1 MANPRKATPPGKS
14 KTPYSAMAYLNLL
27 HRAYPSVPKPVLGR
41 MFKDVLESQT
51 FAKDEE
57 HFKWDNMT
65 AAAKK
70 RAVWNE
76 LGDINPRDGLQSH
89 YDIPQKYKVN
99 KLLDM
104 MVREVN
110 TRYPYTGQGTLIPT
124 KTARDIALDKHLA
137 ALKTRRGG
145 N

>member
-1 MANPRKATPPGKS
+1 MANPRKAPRPGKGQAPVR
-14 KTPYSAMAYLNLL
+14 TTAYLNLL
-27 HRAYPSVPKPVLGR
+27 HRIYPDVPKPVLGR
-41 MFKDVLESQT
+41 MYKDVLESQT

-57 HFKWDNMT
+57 KSKWDNMT
-65 AAAKK
+65 FAKKK

-89 YDIPQKYKVN
+89 YDIPQRYKVN
-99 KLLDM
+99 RLLDM

-110 TRYPYTGQGTLIPT
+110 TRYPYTGQGTLIPV

-137 ALKTRRGG
+137 ALKRRP
-145 N
+145 